1 LQCSTVTVPLDYRN
15 PAGTKIGLTISRI
28 ASVNPEK
35 RRGVLLLNPGG
46 RGVSGLTMPADLVSR
61 GIPNSVL
68 DAYDLIGLDPR
79 GVGHSAPVDCKF
91 TVEQNYPGNIP
102 PWAKDAATDC
112 AASPTAGLRPGGGGP
127 GMIG

>member
-1 LQCSTVTVPLDYRN
+1 MTVPPDYRN
-15 PAGTKIGLTISRI
+15 PAGTKIDLTISRI

-46 RGVSGLTMPADLVSR
+46 PGVSGLTMPADLISR
-61 GIPNSVL
+61 AIPNNVL
-68 DAYDLIGLDPR
+68 DTYDLIGLDPR

-102 PWAKDAATDC
+102 P
-112 AASPTAGLRPGGGGP
+112 
-127 GMIG
+127 